1 MEWISGFGRRL
12 LMLVRRRQFDRDL
25 EEEMLLH
32 RELRE
37 QQHVEAGMTQKEAH
51 YAMLRRFGNV
61 VLTKERSRETWG
73 WSSIESTVQD
83 VRYGLRQLR
92 RSPGF
97 TAVALLTLALGIG
110 ATTAIFSVVYGVLL
124 RSLPY
129 PKPDELVSVSEV
141 AADGHPMGFT
151 DPNFRDLRATNR
163 TLAGMALAKGWP
175 ATVSGA
181 AGPAR
186 LTVSLVSRDFLRVME
201 VAPIVGRGFS
211 ADELH
216 EGGTPASLVSYGYW
230 REHLGGSMDLSP
242 FKLTAEGHTF
252 SVVGVFPPGFSYPA
266 HTDIWV
272 PAELFGEESPSRT
285 SHNWSAVVGRL
296 SDGTS
301 LAQARSELSML
312 ARRLHEQ
319 YKPAIDMTDVSVAPL
334 RAALTASVRPAL
346 FILLAAVGFLLLVG
360 CANVANLLLARAAE
374 RERELAVRAALGA
387 GRGRL
392 VRQFLAESLIM
403 SLAGGALGGLL
414 ALGGVNALLA
424 LAPPN
429 LPRLDEVSVNL
440 PALTFALGLSVLVAV
455 GLGVVTA
462 LRATAADPQTGL
474 AEGSRGAAGSLASHR
489 LARVL
494 VGGQVAVTLIL
505 LTGAGL
511 LGRSLLHVL
520 SVDPGFRTS
529 TIMSMELEVPRLAAL
544 QNATWASFAAA
555 AAANARPV
563 RFMETLF
570 DRLRA
575 LPGVEEVGGVSNL
588 PLAEAGDCPD
598 GKFLL
603 LDLEPRFDLA
613 KPEDGARVEH
623 LWDAAPGGQA
633 DYCVASDGY
642 FKALAIPLLRGR
654 LFDER
659 DTGNTSHVAV
669 VSQSMARAT
678 WPNQDPLGRTI
689 EFGNMDGDL
698 RLLTVVGVV
707 GDVHYRSLEKPP
719 EPTVYVNYRQRLR
732 GGRDFT
738 VVIRAGTPP
747 GVLLA
752 DARRIVS
759 DLAPDVAPRFQT
771 FQDVFSASL
780 DTRRFNLTLIGVFA
794 ATALLLAAVGVYGV
808 MAYWV
813 ARRTREI
820 GVRMALGAVP
830 GNVLRLVLGNG
841 LRTLTV
847 GTVIGLGGAL
857 ALTRTLRSLLFD
869 VSPEDPLTFAAV
881 AVLLAGIALLAAFI
895 PARRAT
901 KVDPMLALRHE

>member
-1 MEWISGFGRRL
+1 
-12 LMLVRRRQFDRDL
+12 
-25 EEEMLLH
+25 
-32 RELRE
+32 
-37 QQHVEAGMTQKEAH
+37 
-51 YAMLRRFGNV
+51 
-61 VLTKERSRETWG
+61 
-73 WSSIESTVQD
+73 
-83 VRYGLRQLR
+83 
-92 RSPGF
+92 
-97 TAVALLTLALGIG
+97 
-110 ATTAIFSVVYGVLL
+110 
-124 RSLPY
+124 
-129 PKPDELVSVSEV
+129 
-141 AADGHPMGFT
+141 
-151 DPNFRDLRATNR
+151 
-163 TLAGMALAKGWP
+163 
-175 ATVSGA
+175 
-181 AGPAR
+181 
-186 LTVSLVSRDFLRVME
+186 
-201 VAPIVGRGFS
+201 
-211 ADELH
+211 
-216 EGGTPASLVSYGYW
+216 
-230 REHLGGSMDLSP
+230 
-242 FKLTAEGHTF
+242 
-252 SVVGVFPPGFSYPA
+252 
-266 HTDIWV
+266 
-272 PAELFGEESPSRT
+272 
-285 SHNWSAVVGRL
+285 
-296 SDGTS
+296 
-301 LAQARSELSML
+301 
-312 ARRLHEQ
+312 
-319 YKPAIDMTDVSVAPL
+319 
-334 RAALTASVRPAL
+334 
-346 FILLAAVGFLLLVG
+346 
-360 CANVANLLLARAAE
+360 
-374 RERELAVRAALGA
+374 
-387 GRGRL
+387 
-392 VRQFLAESLIM
+392 VRQFLAESLLLA
-403 SLAGGALGGLL
+403 LAGGALGVLL
-414 ALGGVNALLA
+414 SLGGVGALLA

-474 AEGSRGAAGSLASHR
+474 AEGSRAAAGSVASHR

-505 LTGAGL
+505 LAGAGL
-511 LGRSLLHVL
+511 LGRSLLRVL

-529 TIMSMELEVPRLAAL
+529 TIMSMELEVPRLADL

-555 AAANARPV
+555 AANTRPA

-570 DRLRA
+570 DRLGA

-588 PLAEAGDCPD
+588 PLAEAGDCAD
-598 GKFLL
+598 GGFLL
-603 LDLEPRFDLA
+603 LDREPHFDLA
-613 KPEDGARVEH
+613 KPEDGARFEH
-623 LWDAAPGGQA
+623 LWVTAPGGHA

-659 DTGNTSHVAV
+659 DTANARHVAV
-669 VSQSMARAT
+669 VSQTMARAT
-678 WPNQDPLGRTI
+678 WPNQDPLGHTI

-738 VVIRAGTPP
+738 VVMRAGTPP

-759 DLAPDVAPRFQT
+759 DLDPDVAPRFQT

-780 DTRRFNLTLIGVFA
+780 DTRRFNLTLVGVFA

-841 LRTLTV
+841 LRTLAV

-869 VSPEDPLTFAAV
+869 VSPEDPLTFVAV
-881 AVLLAGIALLAAFI
+881 AALLAGIALAAAFL